1 MFLIEE
7 AYFKKRLEQRITRI
21 RDFVQQPRRW
31 ILPWYF
37 GYGLLGIISNG
48 MLPVLLPLMVADY
61 SHHLGWVG
69 LVAGAFSMG
78 SLSSIILGKLAD
90 RYHLHKQ
97 IYYGGLLVLLATCA
111 VISLL
116 AKLWFWMI
124 LSFAAGASIAAV
136 STVATLFVVE
146 FNPQKE
152 WEPRIGWLQTFYGA
166 GQVVGLMLAGL
177 FVANIGMGFFVSA
190 LLLLPAIW
198 LGAKGIPAVK
208 SSDFPISSILE
219 KHPKMRDFH
228 LLGSF
233 GKLEKQSNPI
243 HYPIQTLWNEIK
255 KIGNLANSLFGRFL
269 FSWFMLSF
277 GIAAFFAYFPV
288 VLRKSYNIP
297 PTITSL
303 AYGVSAGVSIT
314 LYIFGAKLAAKY
326 GSGRVYRWGLIMRLI
341 GFAIIFIIFFL
352 PIPKIYFALAGFVC
366 IVIAWPL
373 ISISA
378 TDLTARLSPS
388 GEGTAMGLF
397 NATAGIATVA
407 GSFFSGPLIQFGG
420 DASLSGV
427 AIIGISVAW
436 IFARGL
442 DRKEIIK
449 GR

>member
-1 MFLIEE
+1 
-7 AYFKKRLEQRITRI
+7 
-21 RDFVQQPRRW
+21 
-31 ILPWYF
+31 
-37 GYGLLGIISNG
+37 
-48 MLPVLLPLMVADY
+48 
-61 SHHLGWVG
+61 
-69 LVAGAFSMG
+69 
-78 SLSSIILGKLAD
+78 
-90 RYHLHKQ
+90 
-97 IYYGGLLVLLATCA
+97 
-111 VISLL
+111 
-116 AKLWFWMI
+116 
-124 LSFAAGASIAAV
+124 
-136 STVATLFVVE
+136 
-146 FNPQKE
+146 
-152 WEPRIGWLQTFYGA
+152 
-166 GQVVGLMLAGL
+166 
-177 FVANIGMGFFVSA
+177 
-190 LLLLPAIW
+190 
-198 LGAKGIPAVK
+198 
-208 SSDFPISSILE
+208 
-219 KHPKMRDFH
+219 
-228 LLGSF
+228 
-233 GKLEKQSNPI
+233 
-243 HYPIQTLWNEIK
+243 
-255 KIGNLANSLFGRFL
+255 
-269 FSWFMLSF
+269 MLSF

-303 AYGVSAGVSIT
+303 AYSVSAGVSIT